1 MKPPRFVLGTANL
14 GSKYGINNSE
24 EFSLEVSRNV
34 LSLGIRRGINIFDT
48 AAEYGVA
55 EELIGATINST
66 ASAQIITKIPTR
78 ASYSYEFVS
87 QCLEQSLNRL
97 KQNRIYG
104 LMFHDPDIHKKREIQ
119 DISKMLLDSGKVE
132 HLGFS
137 AYTLEA
143 LLDAKKRN
151 PIWNIFQVPENI
163 MDQRLVNSIEMI
175 EMARLGNIFFVRS
188 VFLQGLLLSLPSEL
202 PEKFKSHK
210 KIFLELHKLADRLGV
225 KPIDL
230 CVSYSLNIP
239 WSSGVIIAAASTS
252 QLNEILDFKFVK
264 TDFNLLDKLPEQVLD
279 PRCWSEFH

>member
-14 GSKYGINNSE
+14 GSKYGINNSD

-55 EELIGATINST
+55 EELIGATINSS
-66 ASAQIITKIPTR
+66 ADAQIITKIPTR
-78 ASYSYEFVS
+78 ASYSHEFVS

-97 KQNRIYG
+97 KKNRIYG
-104 LMFHDPDIHKKREIQ
+104 LMFHDPDIYKKKEIQ
-119 DISKMLLDSGKVE
+119 DISKMILDSGKVE

-151 PIWNIFQVPENI
+151 PLWNIFQVPENI
-163 MDQRLVNSIEMI
+163 LDQRLTNSIEMI
-175 EMARLGNIFFVRS
+175 EMARLGSIFFVRS

-202 PEKFKSHK
+202 PEKFKRHK
-210 KIFLELHKLADRLGV
+210 KIFLELHELADRLGV

-230 CVSYSLNIP
+230 CISYSLNIP

-279 PRCWSEFH
+279 PRCWGELH